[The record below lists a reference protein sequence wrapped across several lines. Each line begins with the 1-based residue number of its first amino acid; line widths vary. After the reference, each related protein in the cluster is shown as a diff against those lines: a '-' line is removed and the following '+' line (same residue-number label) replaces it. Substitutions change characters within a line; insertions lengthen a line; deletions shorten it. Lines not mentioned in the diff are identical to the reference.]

1 MINIACL
8 TQRPIQTLILI
19 YLLGE
24 KNYKFDLIIYS
35 PITKKNQIGS
45 YHENDSSFETLKY
58 QCKILNIPIKKVP
71 NFNSKRILNL
81 SKKFNIDAA
90 ISLVTDTILKKKIL
104 NSFPKGVFMTH
115 GGILPFFRGVDANKW
130 SYLEKYKFVGI
141 TLIKLSKGIDDGDIL
156 YVKKLPIKNRN
167 LKELEKQLFYKYKLY
182 LYKKIFIKLK
192 EKKIIKLQRQKK
204 LYPQYFKMH
213 KLLDKLIIRN

>member
-90 ISLVTDTILKKKIL
+90 ISLVTDTILKKK
-104 NSFPKGVFMTH
+104 F
-115 GGILPFFRGVDANKW
+115 
-130 SYLEKYKFVGI
+130 
-141 TLIKLSKGIDDGDIL
+141 
-156 YVKKLPIKNRN
+156 
-167 LKELEKQLFYKYKLY
+167 
-182 LYKKIFIKLK
+182 
-192 EKKIIKLQRQKK
+192 
-204 LYPQYFKMH
+204 
-213 KLLDKLIIRN
+213 